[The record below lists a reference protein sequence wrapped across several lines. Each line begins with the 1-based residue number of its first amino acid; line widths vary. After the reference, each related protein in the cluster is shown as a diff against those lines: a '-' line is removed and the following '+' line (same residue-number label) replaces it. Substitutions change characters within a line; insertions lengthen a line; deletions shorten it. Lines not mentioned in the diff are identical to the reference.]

1 VTTAAPGR
9 KARLT
14 GCGVTTKSAGAMS
27 KSAATHSRH
36 ARSAKPRALTSSP
49 APAAGTPRK
58 PAKKKARKAGAG
70 AGGAGGSG
78 ATRKDFERA
87 RDVQPT
93 GITGKERP
101 TDIIARMFP
110 AYVGRQERTAF
121 ELMQRSSADDTT
133 TFLTFSGAM
142 TPAGLHQSCLIPLI
156 ERGLVDC
163 ITTTG
168 ANLYHDAHRIIGHR
182 IREIDPN
189 AGDLA
194 YRLARVIRIYDLGFW
209 EETLLET
216 DKLFSAI
223 LRKPEFQKKMTTTE
237 LHYLLGKNIAD
248 IEDSLG
254 VQSPSLLGTA
264 YRFGV
269 PIFVGAVQDGSI
281 FLNIVKLKRML
292 GDAFKCEID
301 VNDDVFEMGAM
312 QHHCFGTLKKKMAIW
327 ILGGGVPKNY
337 TLQGEPLLDQ
347 ILGVPTHGFDFD
359 VQFCVDPVDNGA
371 LSSCPAGEG
380 HTWGKVSAESVQY
393 GSMYVH
399 CDVTAVFPWLTYAL
413 LSDPTVHRK
422 HRRLYDARAEAV
434 TALQREVSKRQKK
447 LLPTIEFDL
456 PKPRPTRKGK
466 DDAPAT
472 PGARARGKSGK
483 SGKSAGSEKKSGGK
497 RGKKR

>member
-1 VTTAAPGR
+1 MASTPKQNLR
-9 KARLT
+9 K
-14 GCGVTTKSAGAMS
+14 GF
-27 KSAATHSRH
+27 
-36 ARSAKPRALTSSP
+36 
-49 APAAGTPRK
+49 
-58 PAKKKARKAGAG
+58 
-70 AGGAGGSG
+70 
-78 ATRKDFERA
+78 DRA
-87 RDVQPT
+87 RNVHPV

-101 TDIIARMFP
+101 VDVIEHMFP

-121 ELMQRSSADDTT
+121 ELMRRSSQDDCC
-133 TFLTFSGAM
+133 TFVTMSGAM

-163 ITTTG
+163 LTTTG

-189 AGDLA
+189 AGDLQ
-194 YRLARVIRIYDLGFW
+194 YRLARIIRIYDLGFW

-223 LRKPEFQKKMTTTE
+223 LLKPEFQRKMTTPE
-237 LHYLLGKNIAD
+237 LHWLLGKNIAE
-248 IEDSLG
+248 IEDALG
-254 VQSPSLLGTA
+254 VESPSLLSTCW
-264 YRFGV
+264 RFGV

-281 FLNIVKLKRML
+281 FLNIVKLKRL
-292 GDAFKCEID
+292 YGDRFKLEID

-399 CDVTAVFPWLTYAL
+399 TDVTAVFPWLTYAL
-413 LSDPTVHRK
+413 LSDPRIHK
-422 HRRLYDARAEAV
+422 KPRRLYDSRVEA
-434 TALQREVSKRQKK
+434 TKTLQREIDKRRKK
-447 LLPTIEFDL
+447 LLETVSFDL
-456 PKPRPTRKGK
+456 KPKASRTKAK
-466 DDAPAT
+466 ASKSSKSSKKKTSKKPAKRERA
-472 PGARARGKSGK
+472 GARA
-483 SGKSAGSEKKSGGK
+483 
-497 RGKKR
+497 

>member
-1 VTTAAPGR
+1 MGTEKQSR
-9 KARLT
+9 K
-14 GCGVTTKSAGAMS
+14 G
-27 KSAATHSRH
+27 
-36 ARSAKPRALTSSP
+36 
-49 APAAGTPRK
+49 
-58 PAKKKARKAGAG
+58 
-70 AGGAGGSG
+70 
-78 ATRKDFERA
+78 FERS
-87 RDVQPT
+87 RDVHPV

-101 TDIIARMFP
+101 VDIIENMFP

-121 ELMQRSSADDTT
+121 GLMQRSSREDCC
-133 TFLTFSGAM
+133 TFMTMSGAM

-163 ITTTG
+163 LTTTG

-189 AGDLA
+189 AGDLQ
-194 YRLARVIRIYDLGFW
+194 YRVARIIRIYDLGFR

-216 DKLFSAI
+216 DKLFSAF
-223 LRKPEFQKKMTTTE
+223 LLEKEFQKKMTTPE
-237 LHYLLGKNIAD
+237 LHYLLGKKMFELEEA
-248 IEDSLG
+248 LG
-254 VQSPSLLGTA
+254 VQSPSLLSTC
-264 YRFGV
+264 YKYGV

-281 FLNIVKLKRML
+281 FLNLVKLKRL
-292 GDAFKCEID
+292 YGDKFKCEID

-312 QHHCFGTLKKKMAIW
+312 QYHCFGTLEKKMAIW

-359 VQFCVDPVDNGA
+359 LQFCVDPVDNGA

-413 LSDPTVHRK
+413 LSDPRVHK
-422 HRRLYDARAEAV
+422 KPRRLYDARKAAV
-434 TALQREVSKRQKK
+434 SNLQKEIDKRRKK
-447 LLPTIEFDL
+447 LLETVTFAM
-456 PKPRPTRKGK
+456 PKKKAKARKK
-466 DDAPAT
+466 
-472 PGARARGKSGK
+472 
-483 SGKSAGSEKKSGGK
+483 
-497 RGKKR
+497 